1 MLYVKP
7 DFQDEL
13 VSLFDFCLR
22 NETLQIK
29 ISLEQHKSFGWLSFC
44 QYYLRYD
51 GRRLDDRLSL
61 RYYGIK
67 YGSVID
73 IVFLDAATQS
83 PPPFKRQV
91 PHLASFDCDVEEE
104 SPSQVKRKSALVH
117 RLSRLFGSFT
127 LFVMHPPQAEATN
140 KVFSSQGT
148 VAFEVV
154 SEPHQKAPTVRKSPG
169 KALTFSVCDR
179 DLQTPDWAEHHVV
192 MHERKSPWHHTF
204 GTMYCIGKRTCI
216 LISLKAQQCHFL
228 YVWSKAT
235 LTQSI
240 PCLGFYFYLLVVS
253 CLFCVIVVDG
263 NVHACYDSILIIYWS
278 NNRAIV
284 IMQML

>member
-1 MLYVKP
+1 MLIYCICYVDSPIMLYVKP

-13 VSLFDFCLR
+13 VSLFDFCLQ

-51 GRRLDDRLSL
+51 GRRLDDHLSL

-67 YGSVID
+67 DGSVID

-148 VAFEVV
+148 VVFEVV
-154 SEPHQKAPTVRKSPG
+154 SEPHQKVPTVRKSSG

-179 DLQTPDWAEHHVV
+179 DLQTPDWMQHHVV
-192 MHERKSPWHHTF
+192 MHESAAERERPWHHKF
-204 GTMYCIGKRTCI
+204 GTMATGTVLVYKRACI
-216 LISLKAQQCHFL
+216 LISFKG
-228 YVWSKAT
+228 ST
-235 LTQSI
+235 I
-240 PCLGFYFYLLVVS
+240 P
-253 CLFCVIVVDG
+253 LFVCMV
-263 NVHACYDSILIIYWS
+263 
-278 NNRAIV
+278 
-284 IMQML
+284 